1 MSRKRRVEII
11 HKARTDF
18 RFFHIEEAHLRY
30 ERYDGTMSAELVRL
44 NLQRGDAAA
53 AIVHDPAAD
62 TVVLVEQFR
71 YSTYEKGPGWL
82 LEIPAGVVEPGKDA
96 DPAVTMRR
104 ELEEEI
110 GYHIAELRPVFTFYL
125 SPGGSSERVFLYYA
139 TASLK
144 DKQSA
149 GGGLLIENED
159 LRVLTLPTAEA
170 FAHMKSGDIQ
180 DAKSLI
186 GLQWLQ
192 MYLSAGK

>member
-1 MSRKRRVEII
+1 MGRKRRVEII
-11 HKARTDF
+11 QKSRTDF
-18 RFFHIEEAHLRY
+18 SFFHIEEAHLRY
-30 ERYDGTMSAELVRL
+30 ERYDGDMSAEIVRL

-53 AIVHDPAAD
+53 AIVHDPKAD
-62 TVVLVEQFR
+62 TVVMVEQFR

-82 LEIPAGVVEPGKDA
+82 LEIPAGVVEAHKDA
-96 DPAVTMRR
+96 DPADTMRR

-110 GYHIAELRPVFTFYL
+110 GYHVADLRYISTFYL

-139 TASLK
+139 SASPK
-144 DKQSA
+144 DKHSA

-159 LRVLTLPTAEA
+159 LRVLVMNTANVFER
-170 FAHMKSGDIQ
+170 MKSGQIQ

-192 MYLSAGK
+192 MYLLTGE